1 MDEKRRMG
9 REAVG
14 GERKPATDLSLLAD
28 FPAQPGPPL
37 TRSSF
42 SMATDA
48 RAVPDPGQLCVMC
61 GHGHAVHAV
70 GTDGAG
76 WCGGEERCDCNGFQA

>member
-1 MDEKRRMG
+1 MDDESRRMG

-28 FPAQPGPPL
+28 FPARPGPPL
-37 TRSSF
+37 TRSSAQ
-42 SMATDA
+42 SAT
-48 RAVPDPGQLCVMC
+48 RSGIPEPGESCVMC
-61 GHGHAVHAV
+61 GHSGRAHAI

-76 WCGGEERCDCNGFQA
+76 WCAGEERCDCNGFQA